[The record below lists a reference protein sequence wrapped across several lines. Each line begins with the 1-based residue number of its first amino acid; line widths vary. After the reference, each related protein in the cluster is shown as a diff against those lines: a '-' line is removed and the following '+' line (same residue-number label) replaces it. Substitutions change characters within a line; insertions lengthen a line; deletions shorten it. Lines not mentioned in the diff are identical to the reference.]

1 MEISITYCSK
11 WNYKP
16 RASSME
22 EELRNRFGAN
32 VKLIAGSGG
41 EYEIVVD
48 GKKIF
53 SKRELNRFPNDGEIE
68 QLIASL

>member
-1 MEISITYCSK
+1 
-11 WNYKP
+11 
-16 RASSME
+16 ME
-22 EELRNRFGAN
+22 EELRNKFDAN
-32 VKLIAGSGG
+32 VELIAGSGG

-68 QLIASL
+68 QIINSL